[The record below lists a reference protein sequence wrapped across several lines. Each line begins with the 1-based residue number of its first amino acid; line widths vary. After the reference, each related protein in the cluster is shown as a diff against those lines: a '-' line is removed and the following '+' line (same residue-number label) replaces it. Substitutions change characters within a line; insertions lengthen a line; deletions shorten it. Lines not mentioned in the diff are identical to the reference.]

1 MGGGRAL
8 WMLYV
13 PCPEGLW
20 SLPVMPIRLSP
31 SLSSHTLFG
40 YWPITTTTGI
50 LNKWGLAKAWGLD
63 LWFSDGRPT
72 ASFKDLWADSSKSM
86 SQQQDFAGPSVI
98 SWGRTKNHRQSGSP
112 LGPRCPPPHL
122 TSHSPGQRSFQPST
136 PLASWPLRWASPCM
150 LLELLESFSLFRAN
164 IISWFLPTDLSSTLI
179 TVFHVFLQISENTY
193 PCPLHLHFSVL

>member
-63 LWFSDGRPT
+63 LWFSDSRPT
-72 ASFKDLWADSSKSM
+72 ASSKDLWADSSKSM
-86 SQQQDFAGPSVI
+86 SQQQDFAGHLWFPEEGPRITGNQALRWVLAVHPHIWHLTRLDSVPF
-98 SWGRTKNHRQSGSP
+98 SPALLWPPDP
-112 LGPRCPPPHL
+112 LGGP
-122 TSHSPGQRSFQPST
+122 
-136 PLASWPLRWASPCM
+136 
-150 LLELLESFSLFRAN
+150 
-164 IISWFLPTDLSSTLI
+164 
-179 TVFHVFLQISENTY
+179 VHVCYWNY
-193 PCPLHLHFSVL
+193 